1 MPKKPVLVIGY
12 GNPSRGDDAIG
23 PRFLERLEAMRA
35 RDRDLDCF
43 DTLTDFQLQVEHA
56 MDMHGYEQVIFVDA
70 AVNLDRPFRFEIL
83 HAARDD
89 SFTTHALNPAAV
101 LAVYEGFY
109 GLPSP
114 ESCLLSIHGERFDLG
129 EDLSE
134 AARASLDAALG
145 FLATHLMQSISPV

>member
-23 PRFLERLEAMRA
+23 PLFLERLEALRII
-35 RDRDLDCF
+35 DRDLDCF

-70 AVNLDRPFRFEIL
+70 AVNLDRPFRFELL

-101 LAVYEGFY
+101 LSVYEGFY
-109 GLPSP
+109 GNPPP
-114 ESCLLSIHGERFDLG
+114 ESCLLSIRGERFDLG
-129 EDLSE
+129 EELTE
-134 AARASLDAALG
+134 TAKQSLDDALG
-145 FLATHLMQSISPV
+145 FLAVHLMQSISPV

>member
-1 MPKKPVLVIGY
+1 MRKNPVLVIGY

-23 PRFLERLEAMRA
+23 PLFLERLEVLRI

-56 MDMHGYEQVIFVDA
+56 MDLHGYEQVIFVDA
-70 AVNLDRPFRFEIL
+70 AVNLDRPFRFELL

-89 SFTTHALNPAAV
+89 SYTTHALNPAAV

-109 GLPSP
+109 GMPSP
-114 ESCLLSIHGERFDLG
+114 ESCLLTIRGERFGLG
-129 EDLSE
+129 DDLSE
-134 AARASLDAALG
+134 TARESLDAALE
-145 FLATHLMQSISPV
+145 FLAAHLMQSISPV